1 MITNTLNKNL
11 LLVKERVDLLKA
23 AHNYDIL
30 DPATGLVIMEC
41 RENNLRPLTR
51 LLRFSDCKR
60 ITPFDLRVTAL
71 DGAEIL
77 RVVRGIPVYVSRV
90 KVLDAEEHLIGGF
103 KQKLFSVSGA
113 FDVIDAADKP
123 VCRIEGRLAGWDFRF
138 LTLDG
143 VQLARVSKQ
152 WAGLGKELLTNA
164 DDYMLEIDEA
174 VPQDSTIRQLI
185 FASVLCIDM
194 VLRN

>member
-1 MITNTLNKNL
+1 MTNTLNKDL
-11 LLVKERVDLLKA
+11 FLIKERVDLLKA

-41 RENNLRPLTR
+41 REHNLRPLTR

-60 ITPFDLRVTAL
+60 ITPFDLRVTTM
-71 DGAEIL
+71 DGASVL

-90 KVLDAEEHLIGGF
+90 KALDSRNNLIGGF

-143 VQLARVSKQ
+143 IQLARVSKQ

-174 VPQDSTIRQLI
+174 VPHDSAIRQLI